1 MHFRDPIRNNL
12 MPRTLMPLLLCLLA
26 LILPACKTSETVQ
39 RQALYLTCKDGKQ
52 LLVYSIDPTTGQLK
66 VMQRVDLPGQPGPIA
81 LTDDGQHLYAAL
93 RNPSRIVPLSRDTVT
108 GQVALLEA
116 TLVPEFPTYLD
127 IDATGRYA
135 ISASYR
141 PGTVHTFAI
150 NDDASI
156 QPTPIQT
163 TETERTAHACL
174 IDPSNRFVY
183 IPHTTPNAIYQF
195 RFDQSSGKLAPI
207 QPIIVKGGG
216 KPNVPA
222 GPRHY
227 TYHPTLD
234 IVYVVNELDSSVSA
248 YQWDQKSG
256 SLTRFQSLTTLPA
269 NFTERNTCADI
280 HVTPDGRFLYA
291 SNRGHDSI
299 AAYKLD
305 EEGLMSFID
314 RFETEA
320 WPREFAIDQKGQY
333 LYSAGQK
340 AHKLAAYA
348 IDSNT
353 GRLSR
358 IGNYDTPEGPIW
370 VEVVELD

>member
-1 MHFRDPIRNNL
+1 
-12 MPRTLMPLLLCLLA
+12 MPRITMPLLLCLLT
-26 LILPACKTSETVQ
+26 LLLPACTSAESVQ
-39 RQALYLTCKDGKQ
+39 RQVLYLTCKEGRQ
-52 LLVYSIDPTTGQLK
+52 LLVYHIEPDTGQLK
-66 VMQRVDLPGQPGPIA
+66 EVQRLDMPGEPGPIA
-81 LTDDGQHLYAAL
+81 VTHSGRHLYIAL
-93 RNPSRIVPLSRDTVT
+93 RNPTRIVPLSRDTTT
-108 GQVALLEA
+108 GQVALRQA
-116 TLVPEFPTYLD
+116 TGVPDFPTYLD

-135 ISASYR
+135 ISASYG

-150 NDDASI
+150 LPDATIST
-156 QPTPIQT
+156 TPIQT
-163 TETERTAHACL
+163 TETQKTAHASL

-195 RFDQSSGKLAPI
+195 RFDEKTGKLDPV

-216 KPNVPA
+216 KPNQPA

-248 YQWDQKSG
+248 YQWNLQTG
-256 SLTRFQSLTTLPA
+256 ALTRFQSLTTLPG
-269 NFTERNTCADI
+269 NFSAWNTCADI
-280 HVTPDGRFLYA
+280 HITPDGRFLYA
-291 SNRGHDSI
+291 SNRGHNSI
-299 AAYKLD
+299 AAYKID

-314 RFETEA
+314 WFETEPI
-320 WPREFAIDQKGQY
+320 PREFAIDQKGQY
-333 LYSAGQK
+333 LYSAGLK
-340 AHKLAAYA
+340 SHKLAAYA

-370 VEVVELD
+370 VEVVELIEPE